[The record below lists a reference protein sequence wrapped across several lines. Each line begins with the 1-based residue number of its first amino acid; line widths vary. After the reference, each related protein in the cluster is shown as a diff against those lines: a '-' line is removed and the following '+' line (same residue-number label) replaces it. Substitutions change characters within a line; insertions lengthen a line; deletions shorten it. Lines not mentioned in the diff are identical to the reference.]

1 MKFIITENQQENII
15 KQLVKSNGFRFA
27 SRVVGSPDR
36 VIDIGF
42 NNDPN
47 EFLKLFND
55 MSVRKLKSTLWVYS
69 TDGHNIVLYNPRK
82 KEATVNYND
91 FYEVLIEG
99 FKLTS
104 QEVRSITEKLLLDN
118 YKIKVNKIGFF
129 PINQSL

>member
-15 KQLVKSNGFRFA
+15 KQLVKSNGFRFT

-36 VIDIGF
+36 VIDVGF

-129 PINQSL
+129 PINQLL